1 MNRPSFATSAS
12 LILGLVATLFVGT
25 AWGADAQQSAM
36 AEQLFREGRELLQG
50 GQVETALAKF
60 EASQQLDPSLGTLL
74 NLADCL
80 EKLGRTAS
88 AWARFTE
95 AEQTARLEKDR
106 IRETAAGEHAR
117 ALEAKLI
124 RLRIVVDPLAPADL
138 KVELDGKTLATA
150 LLGTAMPVDPGEH
163 RVVGRAAGKR
173 DWTNNLR
180 LTIPGETAVITIA
193 ELLPEPAAA
202 AAPAAAPPV
211 QAEESKPAPT
221 LSPTV
226 DQSRPSLTESP
237 MRAATSSSRPGL
249 VTILCGAASVVALGL
264 GTGYGIAAWRA
275 WDDAKSEGCGNGTCP
290 TSSAQS
296 RSEAAGRRADVA
308 TIGFISGGVLAGA
321 ALVSYL
327 LLDRPGNGARPEA
340 GRVAVNATLT
350 PSLAGGSLELAF

>member
-1 MNRPSFATSAS
+1 
-12 LILGLVATLFVGT
+12 
-25 AWGADAQQSAM
+25 M
-36 AEQLFREGRELLQG
+36 AEQLFREGRELLQS

-106 IRETAAGEHAR
+106 IREVVAAEHAR

-124 RLRIVVDPLAPADL
+124 RLRIVVEPPAPADI
-138 KVELDGKTLATA
+138 KVELDGKSLATA

-173 DWTNNLR
+173 DWTSNLR

-193 ELLPEPAAA
+193 ELQPEPAAE
-202 AAPAAAPPV
+202 PPT
-211 QAEESKPAPT
+211 QAKESKPATPP
-221 LSPTV
+221 SPTV
-226 DQSRPSLTESP
+226 DQARPSLTESP
-237 MRAATSSSRPGL
+237 MPAATSSSGPGL

-275 WDDAKSEGCGNGTCP
+275 WDDAKGAGCSNGTCP

-296 RSEAAGRRADVA
+296 RSEAAGTRADVA
-308 TIGFISGGVLAGA
+308 TIGFISAGVMAGA
-321 ALVSYL
+321 AVVSYV
-327 LLDRPGNGARPEA
+327 LLDRPRNSARSEPA
-340 GRVAVNATLT
+340 RVVAKPTWT
-350 PSLAGGSLELAF
+350 PSLAGGSLGLAF